1 MSQRAAWIVCT
12 LLLSGPGLC
21 SSAQAEVEPSP
32 LVEMRAAAESLA
44 ELEPESTARSG
55 AALLPGAA
63 KAPAAERKDLLRE
76 AVREAVRSEVAKER
90 VSLARSASGRGVG
103 AAKSDNA
110 ADNGNG
116 NSASG
121 QAHSTAAQAQQ
132 AKRNNEVSLQ
142 HRQNMGKGPPLTPP
156 GLERAPG
163 QGNHPK

>member
-1 MSQRAAWIVCT
+1 MSQRAAWIICT
-12 LLLSGPGLC
+12 LLLSGPGL
-21 SSAQAEVEPSP
+21 SRNVQAEVEPSP
-32 LVEMRAAAESLA
+32 RAEMRAAAESLA
-44 ELEPESTARSG
+44 ELDPEPPYRSG

-63 KAPAAERKDLLRE
+63 KALAGERKDILRE

-90 VSLARSASGRGVG
+90 VSLGRSASGRSPG

-110 ADNGNG
+110 ADNG

-142 HRQNMGKGPPLTPP
+142 HRQNMGKGPALTPP
-156 GLERAPG
+156 GQERAPG
-163 QGNHPK
+163 QGTHPKQ

>member
-21 SSAQAEVEPSP
+21 RSAQAEVEPSP

-44 ELEPESTARSG
+44 ELQPESTARSG
-55 AALLPGAA
+55 AAPLPGMA
-63 KAPAAERKDLLRE
+63 KAPAGERKDLLRE

-90 VSLARSASGRGVG
+90 VSLARSASGRG

-110 ADNGNG
+110 ADNG

-142 HRQNMGKGPPLTPP
+142 HRQNMGKGPTLTPP
-156 GLERAPG
+156 GQERAPG
-163 QGNHPK
+163 QGSHPR